1 MCTLKL
7 FIHLRTF
14 FCNRTTLVHFL
25 SSSPSYFLLVAASKL
40 SPRFSSSRN
49 AAALLGRL
57 VDVRYAIIDLCL
69 FEWSASVQK
78 KAFRRFPQL
87 LGLPRGQ
94 DLAHCSG
101 GRGCIRLAGQI
112 VFGIIKITATWY
124 SVSGCVLEVVNRC

>member
-1 MCTLKL
+1 M
-7 FIHLRTF
+7 
-14 FCNRTTLVHFL
+14 TLVHFL

-49 AAALLGRL
+49 SAALLGRF

-69 FEWSASVQK
+69 FQWFSQRTKE
-78 KAFRRFPQL
+78 AFRGFLQL

-101 GRGCIRLAGQI
+101 GRGYIRLAGGAVL
-112 VFGIIKITATWY
+112 VFSRMRPLIFDLWPRSRIGALQ
-124 SVSGCVLEVVNRC
+124 V